1 MIYYSCKDT
10 ILSYGLTDIAEA
22 MLSGVADNLNIKHL
36 ACEDFTD
43 VLAIPNFMVAIDFS
57 VLTSDEL
64 EQFNECFKYFDT
76 TIVSRGDFPI
86 VAEFEYTSELDELV
100 KDFDGLS
107 GYIEEGIPTTL

>member
-10 ILSYGLTDIAEA
+10 ILSYGLTDIEKA
-22 MLSGVADNLNIKHL
+22 MLSGVADNLGIKHF
-36 ACEDFTD
+36 ACGDFTD

-57 VLTSDEL
+57 VLSSDEL

-76 TIVSRGDFPI
+76 AIVSRDDFPI
-86 VAEFEYTSELDELV
+86 DAEFEYSPKLDELV

-107 GYIEEGIPTTL
+107 GYIEERIPTTL